1 MTTIIKVLSYHQHHR
16 GHLSFADNCSTL
28 AVCVDS
34 YSQYSLLFVY
44 LIVGQGFS
52 NGARGVNGLLE
63 RADGKVRKQFSNS
76 FFGNLFKLYCLDYW

>member
-16 GHLSFADNCSTL
+16 GHLPFADNCSTL
-28 AVCVDS
+28 AVCIDP

-63 RADGKVRKQFSNS
+63 RAHGKVRKQFSNS
-76 FFGNLFKLYCLDYW
+76 FFRSSFQALLP